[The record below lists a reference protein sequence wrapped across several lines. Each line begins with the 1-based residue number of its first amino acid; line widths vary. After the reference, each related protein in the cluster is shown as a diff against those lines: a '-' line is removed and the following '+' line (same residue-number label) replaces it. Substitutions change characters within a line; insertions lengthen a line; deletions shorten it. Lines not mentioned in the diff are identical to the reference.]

1 MRDAQR
7 SCDGAQ
13 RLVICAPGEDLAFA
27 FGQGHQ
33 VRSHLTG
40 GDARD
45 HVFESCLAE
54 GIDDEVERVW
64 VLAGLAALKHGRDAL
79 FGPGQGVGELAER
92 GFAPLV
98 LPEAFL
104 RRLEFVQIPE
114 CVAGEPDGATVFGEG
129 LLQCLPYPDAGPG
142 QEGRSSRRVVAFER
156 AQQAERDFLLKV
168 VVGHA
173 VALVAARHGSQM
185 REGELHAAG
194 PCLAVSARR
203 CSGEPVD
210 ARFVL

>member
-1 MRDAQR
+1 M
-7 SCDGAQ
+7 G
-13 RLVICAPGEDLAFA
+13 
-27 FGQGHQ
+27 
-33 VRSHLTG
+33 SHLTG

-45 HVFESCLAE
+45 HVFEGVLAE
-54 GIDDEVERVW
+54 GIDDEVERVR

-79 FGPGQGVGELAER
+79 FGPGEGGGELAER
-92 GFAPLV
+92 RFAALL

-129 LLQCLPYPDAGPG
+129 LLQGLPYPDAGPG

-168 VVGHA
+168 VVCHA
-173 VALVAARHGSQM
+173 VALVAARHGAQM

-194 PCLAVSARR
+194 PAHRGHRPPLR
-203 CSGEPVD
+203 GEPVD
-210 ARFVL
+210 ARFVCDSGSHRRMMSETGVDNTPTAEY